1 MAAARLYQR
10 KWVLIKLPIALLAV
24 ALMAWLWTRWL
35 QMPPTSLSLS
45 AGHPDG
51 AYFAAAQRYAKKFAE
66 RGVTLTVLPSEG
78 SGQNLERLRGATL
91 PQADL
96 AFVQGGMGYPVA
108 LRGRGEA
115 LQTIARVDV
124 EPLWIFSRM
133 PGLDSLQQLQGLRVS
148 MDARGSG
155 SRKLAMALLEQV
167 RLSPRDLQDSELAG
181 LAAAQALRQGSLDV
195 VVLVAAPQSP
205 VVQSLVRA
213 PGIQLVQLRNSA
225 ALTERLPY
233 LQPRLLPQGALD
245 NAGRVPPRDTT
256 MLVTTSSLVGRADLH
271 PALQRLAAAVAQ
283 DIHAPPGL
291 FHRAGEFPSLKR
303 IEFPASED
311 ARRTLLRGLPWLEQ
325 ELPFWWAQLVWRLL
339 VICLPVALAAWWLA
353 RLVPAYLRWLV
364 ESRVARWYGE
374 LMYIEHELAAQE
386 VSGLELSRHLER
398 LNSIERRMA
407 DFVTPGYLMP
417 RWFTLRQH
425 IDFVRMSLYRM
436 RGR

>member
-24 ALMAWLWTRWL
+24 ALMAWLWLRWL
-35 QMPPTSLSLS
+35 PMPPTALTLS

-51 AYFAAAQRYAKKFAE
+51 AYFATARRYASKFAE
-66 RGVTLTVLPSEG
+66 YGVTLTVLPSEG
-78 SGQNLERLRGATL
+78 AAQNLERLRGTAS

-108 LRGRGEA
+108 LRGNGEA
-115 LQTIARVDV
+115 VQTIARVDV
-124 EPLWIFSRM
+124 EPLWIFSRV

-155 SRKLAMALLEQV
+155 TRKLALALLDQV
-167 RLSPRDLQDSELAG
+167 RLSPKDLQDSELAG
-181 LAAAQALRQGSLDV
+181 LAAAQALRQGSVDV
-195 VVLVAAPQSP
+195 VVLVAAPQSA

-213 PGIQLVQLRNSA
+213 PGIHLVQLRSSA

-245 NAGRVPPRDTT
+245 DGARLPARDTT
-256 MLVTTSSLVGRADLH
+256 MLVTTSSLAARADLH
-271 PALQRLAAAVAQ
+271 PALQRLAADVARNV
-283 DIHAPPGL
+283 HSAPGL
-291 FHRAGEFPSLKR
+291 FHRAGEFPSLRR
-303 IEFPASED
+303 IEFPASDE
-311 ARRTLLRGLPWLEQ
+311 ARRTLLHGLPWLEE
-325 ELPFWWAQLVWRLL
+325 ELPFWWAQLLLRLL

-374 LMYIEHELAAQE
+374 LMYIEHELSAEE
-386 VSGLELSRHLER
+386 VSGLDLSRHLER

-407 DFVTPGYLMP
+407 DFVTPAYLMP

>member
-1 MAAARLYQR
+1 MA
-10 KWVLIKLPIALLAV
+10 V
-24 ALMAWLWTRWL
+24 MAWLWMRWL
-35 QMPPTSLSLS
+35 PMPPTSLSLS

-51 AYFAAAQRYAKKFAE
+51 AYFAAARRYAAKFAE

-78 SGQNLERLRGATL
+78 SAQNLLRLRGAAS

-108 LRGRGEA
+108 LRGTGEA
-115 LQTIARVDV
+115 VQTIARVDV
-124 EPLWIFSRM
+124 EPLWIFSRI
-133 PGLDSLQQLQGLRVS
+133 PGLDSLQQLQGLRIS
-148 MDARGSG
+148 MDAPGSG
-155 SRKLAMALLEQV
+155 TRKLALELLGQV
-167 RLSPRDLQDSELAG
+167 DVVIQV
-181 LAAAQALRQGSLDV
+181 AAA
-195 VVLVAAPQSP
+195 QSP
-205 VVQSLVRA
+205 VVQSLARS

-245 NAGRVPPRDTT
+245 DAARLPPRDTT
-256 MLVTTSSLVGRADLH
+256 MLVTTSSLVARADLH
-271 PALQRLAAAVAQ
+271 PALQRLAADVARG
-283 DIHAPPGL
+283 IHASPGL
-291 FHRAGEFPSLKR
+291 FHRAGDFPSLKR

-339 VICLPVALAAWWLA
+339 VICLPVALAAYWLA

-407 DFVTPGYLMP
+407 DFITPGYLMP
-417 RWFTLRQH
+417 RWFMLRQH